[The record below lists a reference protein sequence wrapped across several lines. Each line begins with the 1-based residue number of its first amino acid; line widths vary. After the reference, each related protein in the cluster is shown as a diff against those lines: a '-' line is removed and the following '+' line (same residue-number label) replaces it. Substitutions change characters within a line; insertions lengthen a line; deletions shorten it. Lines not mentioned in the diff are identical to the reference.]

1 MCSNTVIKACVYCF
15 QIVFLVLTTL
25 LCTINY
31 IMSEYNETE
40 YELIEEEEEQ
50 EEDLFAK

>member
-1 MCSNTVIKACVYCF
+1 
-15 QIVFLVLTTL
+15 
-25 LCTINY
+25 
-31 IMSEYNETE
+31 MSEYNETE